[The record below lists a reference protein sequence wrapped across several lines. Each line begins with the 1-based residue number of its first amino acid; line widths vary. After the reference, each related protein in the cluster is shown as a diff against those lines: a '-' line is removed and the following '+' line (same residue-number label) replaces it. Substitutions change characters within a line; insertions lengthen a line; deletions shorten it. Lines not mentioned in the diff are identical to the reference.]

1 MNILPQEK
9 EEVLVKL
16 DNGLYAVAFREGDN
30 WCSGEALF
38 EDHENGNENLSGKVV
53 AWSDLPNEDNTHSAI
68 KPPMDTDVLVRL
80 TNGFYAVAHFDS
92 QDDQWLTGAG
102 VFPSH
107 ESGSNSLSDEVASW
121 DELPEKLEN
130 ELEQVTGKKHKM

>member
-16 DNGLYAVAFREGDN
+16 DNGLYAVAFREGDA

-53 AWSDLPNEDNTHSAI
+53 AWSDLPDEDNAHTQVE
-68 KPPMDTDVLVRL
+68 PPMDTDVLVRL
-80 TNGFYAVAHFDS
+80 ANGFYAVAHFS
-92 QDDQWLTGAG
+92 SEDDQWLTGSG

-121 DELPEKLEN
+121 DELPEKMEN
-130 ELEQVTGKKHKM
+130 ELEQTQVKKPKM